1 MKYLTAFLLV
11 LLPVQIFSGAKWYKG
26 NTHVHTKLCGH
37 ADSTPEVVAGWYHER
52 DYNFLILSEHNKFI
66 DPATVKLKGKVRKDF
81 ILIPGEE
88 VTGRKTIHSTA
99 MNIDRLVPWHYD
111 HKDRSGIIQQHVNA
125 TRDAGGTTI
134 LNHPNFGWAV
144 KAEDVIPVK
153 HLHMFEL
160 YNGHPSVRNFGD
172 AHHPSTEQ
180 MWDTMLTAGMKVY
193 GVASDD
199 AHNFA
204 KWGNKVSNPGR
215 GWVMVQSESL
225 NPDAITEAMLSG
237 NFYSSSGVALKNV
250 KRSKG
255 SITIEIDNKATEK
268 ELTSDILF
276 GTKVKAG
283 KPGYEISFIGPE
295 GKVVKTVHGTSATC
309 KVPDGNAFL
318 RGKVTLRKHRKDGT
332 VGAYYAWTQPVF
344 TDGR

>member
-1 MKYLTAFLLV
+1 
-11 LLPVQIFSGAKWYKG
+11 
-26 NTHVHTKLCGH
+26 
-37 ADSTPEVVAGWYHER
+37 
-52 DYNFLILSEHNKFI
+52 
-66 DPATVKLKGKVRKDF
+66 
-81 ILIPGEE
+81 
-88 VTGRKTIHSTA
+88 
-99 MNIDRLVPWHYD
+99 
-111 HKDRSGIIQQHVNA
+111 
-125 TRDAGGTTI
+125 
-134 LNHPNFGWAV
+134 
-144 KAEDVIPVK
+144 
-153 HLHMFEL
+153 
-160 YNGHPSVRNFGD
+160 
-172 AHHPSTEQ
+172 
-180 MWDTMLTAGMKVY
+180 
-193 GVASDD
+193 
-199 AHNFA
+199 
-204 KWGNKVSNPGR
+204 
-215 GWVMVQSESL
+215 MVQSESL

-255 SITIEIDNKATEK
+255 SITIEIDNSATEK